1 MTQENWEDRVAK
13 GVQLFLENFENEL
26 KKAGFTLPEDFDA
39 EETAKE
45 ATEGAT
51 NPDTDVANTIPS
63 HESVR
68 LLRLAEDAVRS
79 GDNDAAA
86 GYLAI
91 VDRYNDLV

>member
-1 MTQENWEDRVAK
+1 MTQEIWGDRVAK
-13 GVQLFLENFENEL
+13 GVQSFLENFENEL

-45 ATEGAT
+45 ATGAT

-63 HESVR
+63 NESVR

-79 GDNDAAA
+79 GNNDAAA

-91 VDRYNDLV
+91 VDRYNGLV